1 MGESY
6 QKDDHRAAVGP
17 GNYGNRLGLFAYTGA
32 LSVGVLRMYNKRHWF
47 NDVLGGAAFGAAVG
61 IGASTSISVKLGQRD
76 YDTAENILG
85 NTVTLNLIIGSAF
98 GIICLIFL
106 DPILR
111 FFGASDATIP
121 YARSFMEVIL
131 AGNVISHMYFGM
143 NAVLRAASK
152 PRQAM
157 MATIFTVLMNIVL
170 DFIFIRLWGWGIR
183 GAAFATVLS
192 QGANERRRRSCGWT

>member
-1 MGESY
+1 M
-6 QKDDHRAAVGP
+6 
-17 GNYGNRLGLFAYTGA
+17 
-32 LSVGVLRMYNKRHWF
+32 
-47 NDVLGGAAFGAAVG
+47 
-61 IGASTSISVKLGQRD
+61 KLGQRD

-183 GAAFATVLS
+183 GAAFRHSFISSIGIMLADEAVD
-192 QGANERRRRSCGWT
+192 